1 MSKPTTSTVVQNL
14 VDLAAI
20 VGSPTTAATLV
31 LLRAVVRAL
40 VSSLLRAR
48 QAAEGSTRMVAR
60 GSELG
65 SEPLS
70 VHEVRLRE
78 AFATVLASTYVATDG
93 PSSMQIPVTAA
104 VSQFESSGALHA
116 LDRLVALAELL
127 RDMPSGERASTM
139 ETIEAARVLGSLPRD
154 HAARGTTLCPL
165 CAAVHAPHSAGERR
179 SGLCAD
185 CWDTRSSLLERA
197 LSGLASNGPADPY
210 PAPRELVGYVSELT
224 AACLAR
230 VSSSG
235 ELEGDDE
242 KGGAK

>member
-40 VSSLLRAR
+40 VSSLLSARRAYPGLAHDDR
-48 QAAEGSTRMVAR
+48 TAELASG
-60 GSELG
+60 
-65 SEPLS
+65 
-70 VHEVRLRE
+70 LRE

-104 VSQFESSGALHA
+104 VAQFESSGALHA

-154 HAARGTTLCPL
+154 HAARGTTRCPL
-165 CAAVHAPHSAGERR
+165 CSAEHAPQSAGERR

-185 CWDTRSSLLERA
+185 CWDTRSGLLERA

-224 AACLAR
+224 AACLAP
-230 VSSSG
+230 VSSTG
-235 ELEGDDE
+235 ELEGEGE
-242 KGGAK
+242 KGGTS

>member
-20 VGSPTTAATLV
+20 VVSPTTTATLV

-48 QAAEGSTRMVAR
+48 QTTEGRQGPPERLRQRVLSAED
-60 GSELG
+60 ELAFG
-65 SEPLS
+65 
-70 VHEVRLRE
+70 LRE

-93 PSSMQIPVTAA
+93 PSSTQIPVTAA
-104 VSQFESSGALHA
+104 VAQFESSGALHA

-127 RDMPSGERASTM
+127 RDMPSGERASTL

-154 HAARGTTLCPL
+154 HAARGTTRCPL
-165 CAAVHAPHSAGERR
+165 CGAEHAPQSAGERR

-185 CWDTRSSLLERA
+185 CWDTRSGLLERA

-224 AACLAR
+224 AACLAP
-230 VSSSG
+230 VSSTG
-235 ELEGDDE
+235 ELEGEGE
-242 KGGAK
+242 KGGAA